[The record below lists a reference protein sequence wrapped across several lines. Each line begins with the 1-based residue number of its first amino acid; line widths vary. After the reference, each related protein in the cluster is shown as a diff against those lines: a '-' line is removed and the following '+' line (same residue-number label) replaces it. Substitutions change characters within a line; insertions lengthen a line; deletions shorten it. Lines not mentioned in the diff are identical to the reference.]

1 MAVNSV
7 VYQGRMT
14 KDVELKTT
22 QGGISFANFTLA
34 WSEKYKETENKCFLR
49 CKAWRQTAEFID
61 KFFHAK
67 GSEVLVEGR
76 LETEEWEK
84 DGQKQSMT
92 VLNVSRAHFC
102 GKRQDAATTTE
113 QAHENTNVPA
123 ATAYVPVND
132 EDELPF

>member
-1 MAVNSV
+1 MAVNSA
-7 VYQGRMT
+7 VYQGRMV

-34 WSEKYKETENKCFLR
+34 WSEKYKETENKCYLR

-76 LETEEWEK
+76 LETVEWEK

-102 GKRQDAATTTE
+102 GKRQDATAAAE
-113 QAHENTNVPA
+113 QPHENMNIPA
-123 ATAYVPVND
+123 AETYVPVND